1 MLSQKSRLC
10 QRKRTRIHQEQR
22 SIEEMNKLDKE
33 ITMNVYEDKINNIV
47 GTNSYSMGQFLSQEP
62 SMKNAQTGHEYVINE
77 TLKAQDTVKNPI
89 NYDLDLLAS
98 GPGPM
103 GLGAATGLATGPSTK
118 QSSMK
123 LPTNPYSEAGL
134 MKRTKTQNLH
144 TRAQLKGLLVKPA
157 ATQV

>member
-1 MLSQKSRLC
+1 
-10 QRKRTRIHQEQR
+10 
-22 SIEEMNKLDKE
+22 MNKLDKE

-118 QSSMK
+118 Q
-123 LPTNPYSEAGL
+123 
-134 MKRTKTQNLH
+134 
-144 TRAQLKGLLVKPA
+144 
-157 ATQV
+157 